1 MDNFTNE
8 DVITMKLLHYFI
20 TEKNYSPVIVHG
32 AKDEIWLENMKA
44 DYEIIRIVTGYI
56 HNNEQLGFDVFKT
69 KKIVNNIKKKTFN
82 LSMNVLSIFLSLG
95 DNVNLNEEKIKSVKN
110 IDMISIKED
119 KDLQKYDFL
128 YRYFP
133 DIDKKLKFDEKGI
146 SLFLKITD
154 DINEKNMNEAKRV
167 EKVFSPKVPYITYI
181 IMTINIIAYL
191 IGIMISPEGLFG
203 TNKLSIILFG
213 NLKAAILNGE
223 YYRLITSS
231 FIHANIYHIAFNMY
245 ALWILGKEA
254 ESYFG
259 RGKFLI
265 IYFLSALASSL
276 LSTLLNTGYS
286 VGASGAIFGL
296 LGALLY
302 FGYNYRAYLGNTLIN
317 QILPVIAINL
327 FLGFTVNSVDNYGH
341 IGGLIGGYLS
351 SMAVGITTKDGKTNN
366 VNGIILTIMLFV
378 FLIFMT
384 FFYGNM

>member
-1 MDNFTNE
+1 MNNFTDE
-8 DVITMKLLHYFI
+8 DVLTMKLLHYFI

-32 AKDEIWLENMKA
+32 AKDEIWLENMKE

-56 HNNEQLGFDVFKT
+56 HNNEQLGFDLFKT

-95 DNVNLNEEKIKSVKN
+95 DNVNLEEESAKN

-119 KDLQKYDFL
+119 NDLKKYDFL
-128 YRYFP
+128 YNYFP

-167 EKVFSPKVPYITYI
+167 EKVFAPKVPYVTYI
-181 IMTINIIAYL
+181 IIAINILIYL

-203 TNKLSIILFG
+203 ANKLSILLFG
-213 NLKAAILNGE
+213 NLKAAIVSGE
-223 YYRLITSS
+223 YYRLFTSA

-265 IYFLSALASSL
+265 IYILSALASSL

-317 QILPVIAINL
+317 QILPVILINL
-327 FLGFTVNSVDNYGH
+327 FLGFTISSVDNFGH
-341 IGGLIGGYLS
+341 IGGLIGGFLA
-351 SMAVGITTKDGKTNN
+351 SMAVGVTTKDGKTNN
-366 VNGIILTIMLFV
+366 TNGIILTIMLFA
-378 FLIFMT
+378 FLIFMN

>member
-1 MDNFTNE
+1 MNNFTDE
-8 DVITMKLLHYFI
+8 DVLTMKLLHYFI

-32 AKDEIWLENMKA
+32 AKDEIWLENMKE

-56 HNNEQLGFDVFKT
+56 HNNEQLGLDIFKT

-95 DNVNLNEEKIKSVKN
+95 DNVNLEEESAKN

-119 KDLQKYDFL
+119 NDLKKYDFL
-128 YRYFP
+128 YNYFP

-167 EKVFSPKVPYITYI
+167 EKVFAPKVPYVTYI
-181 IMTINIIAYL
+181 IIAINILIYL
-191 IGIMISPEGLFG
+191 IGIMISPEGLFDA
-203 TNKLSIILFG
+203 NKLSILLFG
-213 NLKAAILNGE
+213 NLKAAIVSGE
-223 YYRLITSS
+223 YYRLFTSA

-265 IYFLSALASSL
+265 IYILSALASSL

-317 QILPVIAINL
+317 QILPVILINL
-327 FLGFTVNSVDNYGH
+327 FLGFTISSVDNFGH
-341 IGGLIGGYLS
+341 IGGLIGGFLA
-351 SMAVGITTKDGKTNN
+351 SMAVGVTTKDGKTNN
-366 VNGIILTIMLFV
+366 TNGIILTIMLFA
-378 FLIFMT
+378 FLIFMN